1 MLGVSWKWVAAGGLV
16 LLGLLKSVIGSVIL
30 ILYGSYTATASNT
43 AIRRDSPDWVLR
55 RRWALANG
63 LPESAVR
70 LLGGLLVLLGAI
82 NLVSVAFMP
91 MWVFAGL
98 QMIAIAVIG
107 ASLVLKG
114 LSGGTNENVVGVQ
127 QN

>member
-16 LLGLLKSVIGSVIL
+16 LLGLWKGVLGSVIL
-30 ILYGSYTATASNT
+30 ILYGSYTATARDT

-55 RRWALANG
+55 RRWAQANG

-70 LLGGLLVLLGAI
+70 LIGGLLVVLGAI